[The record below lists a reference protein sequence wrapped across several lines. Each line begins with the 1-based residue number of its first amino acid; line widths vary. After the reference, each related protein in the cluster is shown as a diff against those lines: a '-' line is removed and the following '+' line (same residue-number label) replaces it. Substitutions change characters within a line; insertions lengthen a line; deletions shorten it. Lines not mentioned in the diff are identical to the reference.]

1 MAFIDCLEDNFSL
14 LSKMET
20 PFLALHGSQDWL
32 CNPKGSRS
40 DQIRCLFHVQSQHFE
55 SSNIRMLFDSAVAV
69 EDKEIHV
76 FEGAAHQL
84 YLERKEVREDAVRR
98 TVEWVMKRAAD
109 W

>member
-1 MAFIDCLEDNFSL
+1 MY
-14 LSKMET
+14 
-20 PFLALHGSQDWL
+20 
-32 CNPKGSRS
+32 
-40 DQIRCLFHVQSQHFE
+40 HVQSQHFE

-98 TVEWVMKRAAD
+98 TVEWVMKRATD
-109 W
+109 SYYRHSNGEG